1 MIPGGLDH
9 LYITA
14 IVDDKKRATFG
25 KFTVWINP
33 ASYTHTYAVNYVDR
47 QGSGSSGAS
56 PAFNRVAQETVSFDL
71 VFDATGVIPP
81 PNGGA
86 FPADG
91 VASLVERF
99 KDLTVTLHG
108 EQHRPNILKLKWA
121 TLQFECVL
129 SKLNVVYT
137 LFRPDGT
144 PLRAKLS
151 VSFRSRASEKA
162 LNEAAKRASPDLS
175 HLVTVVAGDTL
186 PALCE
191 RIYGSSRYYLGVA
204 AFNHLAEVRRLRP
217 GAQLL
222 FPPLS
227 GSNP

>member
-1 MIPGGLDH
+1 MLGGLQH
-9 LYITA
+9 MVISA
-14 IVDDKKRATFG
+14 FSNDKLRQPAG
-25 KFTVWINP
+25 EFTVWINP
-33 ASYTHTYAVNYVDR
+33 ASYRHDYGVKYVDR
-47 QGSGSSGAS
+47 QGPGSNGAS
-56 PAFNRVAQETVSFDL
+56 PVLNKVCEETVAFDL

-81 PNGGA
+81 PNGGGY
-86 FPADG
+86 PADG
-91 VASLVERF
+91 VATLVKDF
-99 KDLTVTLHG
+99 KDLTVTLKG
-108 EQHRPNILKLKWA
+108 KLHRPNLLKLKWG

-129 SKLNVVYT
+129 SSVNVAYT

-151 VSFRSRASEKA
+151 ATFRSSASEAA
-162 LNEAAKRASPDLS
+162 LAERANTNSPDMT
-175 HLVTVVAGDTL
+175 HLVTVVAGDSL

-204 AFNHLAEVRRLRP
+204 AFNRLNGFRQLRP
-217 GAQLL
+217 GDQLL